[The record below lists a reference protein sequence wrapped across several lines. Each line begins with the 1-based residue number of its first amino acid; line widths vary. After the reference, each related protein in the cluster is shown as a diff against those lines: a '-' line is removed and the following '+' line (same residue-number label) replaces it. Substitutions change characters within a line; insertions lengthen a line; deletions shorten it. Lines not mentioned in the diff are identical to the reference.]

1 MFAVLRR
8 PGVLALLTL
17 NVLSRIAPAGA
28 GVLIVVHTHA
38 LTDSYAAAG
47 AVAAASAL
55 ALAIAAPLLGGVVDR
70 RGQTGVLIA
79 SGVVSGGAY
88 VALALLP
95 SAAPTVAIA
104 AIGAVAGGSQPPL
117 GACLRTLWPDLLDH
131 DEEAVDAAFA
141 LEAAVLELTYIAGP
155 LGFLTL
161 AALASS
167 RVSIGVLGA
176 MVVVGT
182 IAFALRPESCAWR
195 PHDHAEEIPRA
206 ARSALA
212 APGVRMVVAVMAIV
226 GVLVAAVEVAI
237 AAATHDAGAPGA
249 TGPLLALWG
258 VGSLIGGV
266 VVARTGGVRS
276 VPLLL
281 LALAVSHGALALGAT
296 MPVVLGAL
304 LVVAGAFVAPTFG
317 AMSALT
323 GRVAPVGTATE
334 AFAWT
339 TTALGAG
346 VAVGAAVAGV
356 VVDAGGPA
364 TAFVVAG
371 ALTLP
376 AAAVAVVSAPTG
388 GTAAVAA
395 AGPPGP
401 S

>member
-38 LTDSYAAAG
+38 LTGSYAAAG

-55 ALAIAAPLLGGVVDR
+55 SLALAAPLLGGIVDR
-70 RGQTGVLIA
+70 RGQTGVLVV
-79 SGVVSGGAY
+79 SGAVSGGAFL
-88 VALALLP
+88 ALALLP
-95 SAAPTVAIA
+95 STAPTVAIA
-104 AIGAVAGGSQPPL
+104 AVAAVAGGSQPPL

-131 DEEAVDAAFA
+131 DEDAVDAAFS

-167 RVSIGVLGA
+167 RVSVGVLGA
-176 MVVVGT
+176 LVVVGT
-182 IAFALRPESCAWR
+182 IAFALRPESRAWR
-195 PHDHAEEIPRA
+195 PHDHGEDAARA

-212 APGVRMVVAVMAIV
+212 APGVRMVVAVMAMV
-226 GVLVAAVEVAI
+226 GVLVAAVEVAV
-237 AAATHDAGAPGA
+237 AAASHDAGAAGA

-258 VGSLIGGV
+258 VGSLVGGV
-266 VVARTGGVRS
+266 LAARTGGVRN

-281 LALAVSHGALALGAT
+281 VALAVSHGALALGAT
-296 MPVVLGAL
+296 TPVLLGAI
-304 LVVAGAFVAPTFG
+304 LVVAGAFIAPTFG

-323 GRVAPVGTATE
+323 GRVAPPGTATE

-346 VAVGAAVAGV
+346 VAAGAAIAGV
-356 VVDAGGPA
+356 VVDAAGPA
-364 TAFVVAG
+364 AAFAAAG

-376 AAAVAVVSAPTG
+376 AAAVAVVYAPH
-388 GTAAVAA
+388 ARAPLP
-395 AGPPGP
+395 AG
-401 S
+401 

>member
-28 GVLIVVHTHA
+28 GVLLVVHTHA

-55 ALAIAAPLLGGVVDR
+55 TLALAAPLLGGIVDR
-70 RGQTGVLIA
+70 RGQTGVLVV
-79 SGVVSGGAY
+79 SGAVSGGAY

-95 SAAPTVAIA
+95 SVAPTVAIA
-104 AIGAVAGGSQPPL
+104 AIAAVAGGSQPPL

-131 DEEAVDAAFA
+131 DEEAVNAAFA

-167 RVSIGVLGA
+167 RVSVGVLGV
-176 MVVVGT
+176 MVVIGT
-182 IAFALRPESCAWR
+182 IAFALRPESRAWR
-195 PHDHAEEIPRA
+195 PHDHGDPDASPRA
-206 ARSALA
+206 ARSALSS
-212 APGVRMVVAVMAIV
+212 PGVRMVVAIMAIV
-226 GVLVAAVEVAI
+226 GVLVAAVEVAV

-258 VGSLIGGV
+258 LGSLLGGV
-266 VVARTGGVRS
+266 VVARAGGVRS

-281 LALAVSHGALALGAT
+281 VALAVSHGALALGASAL
-296 MPVVLGAL
+296 VVLGAL
-304 LVVAGAFVAPTFG
+304 LVVAGAFIAPAFG

-323 GRVAPVGTATE
+323 ARVAPTGTATE

-346 VAVGAAVAGV
+346 VAVGAAIAGV

-364 TAFVVAG
+364 VAFAVAG

-376 AAAVAVVSAPTG
+376 AAAVAVVSAPT
-388 GTAAVAA
+388 AARTVEA
-395 AGPPGP
+395 
-401 S
+401 

>member
-1 MFAVLRR
+1 MFSVLRR

-17 NVLSRIAPAGA
+17 NVLSRIPPAGS

-55 ALAIAAPLLGGVVDR
+55 ALAVAAPLLGGLVDR

-104 AIGAVAGGSQPPL
+104 ALAVVTGASQPPL
-117 GACLRTLWPDLLDH
+117 GACLRTLWPKILDH
-131 DEEAVDAAFA
+131 DEEAVEAAFA

-161 AALASS
+161 AALTSS

-182 IAFALRPESCAWR
+182 IAFALRPESRAWR
-195 PHDHAEEIPRA
+195 PHDHGEHTARA
-206 ARSALA
+206 ARSALS
-212 APGVRMVVAVMAIV
+212 APGVRMVVAIMAIA
-226 GVLVAAVEVAI
+226 GVLIAGVEVAV

-266 VVARTGGVRS
+266 VVARGGGVRNL
-276 VPLLL
+276 PLLL
-281 LALAVSHGALALGAT
+281 LALAVSHGALAFGASA
-296 MPVVLGAL
+296 PVVLGAL
-304 LVVAGAFVAPTFG
+304 LVVAGAFIAPTFG

-323 GRVAPVGTATE
+323 GRVAPVGTVTE

-346 VAVGAAVAGV
+346 FAAGAAIAGV
-356 VVDAGGPA
+356 IVDAGGPA
-364 TAFVVAG
+364 AAFAAAG
-371 ALTLP
+371 AFGLP
-376 AAAVAVVSAPTG
+376 AAAVAVVYAPTRR
-388 GTAAVAA
+388 TAL
-395 AGPPGP
+395 PT